1 MRIVTGLNVYT
12 DTLLSRPRKYSAVG
26 VRRRNCGVL
35 HTFPVMCPGV
45 AGIVLHI
52 VIFMLQRD

>member
-1 MRIVTGLNVYT
+1 MYILI
-12 DTLLSRPRKYSAVG
+12 LSFPDQEICRPRKYSAVG

>member
-1 MRIVTGLNVYT
+1 MYILI
-12 DTLLSRPRKYSAVG
+12 LSFPDQEICRPRKYSAVG

-35 HTFPVMCPGV
+35 YTFPVMCPGV
-45 AGIVLHI
+45 AGIFLHI